1 MDQISNMLSTIKN
14 ASMVG
19 KKSVEFDYS
28 KIKEEIAKV
37 LKDGGFLD
45 EVKVFKEKDS
55 SIKKLRIDISFDED
69 GVAKITE
76 LRRMSKPGR
85 RVYLGY
91 SEIKPVAANMGFLV
105 LSTSRGVMTSTEAK
119 KKKLGGELICR
130 VY

>member
-19 KKSVEFDYS
+19 KKSIEFDYS
-28 KIKEEIAKV
+28 KLKEEIAQV
-37 LKDGGFLD
+37 LKEGGFLS

-55 SIKKLRIDISFDED
+55 SIKKLRLDISYDEEE
-69 GVAKITE
+69 GSKITE
-76 LRRMSKPGR
+76 IRRISKPGR

-91 SEIKPVAANMGFLV
+91 SEIRPVAANMGFLV
-105 LSTSRGVMTSTEAK
+105 MSTSRGVMTSTDAR
-119 KKKLGGELICR
+119 KKKLGGEVICR